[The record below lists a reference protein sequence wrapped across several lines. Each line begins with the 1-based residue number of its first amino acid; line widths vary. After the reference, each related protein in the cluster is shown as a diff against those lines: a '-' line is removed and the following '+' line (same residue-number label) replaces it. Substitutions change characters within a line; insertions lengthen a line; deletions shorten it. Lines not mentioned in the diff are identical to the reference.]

1 MWKRSLLILVTNW
14 HKTSHL
20 NISLLENRNLWTS
33 IKASNSKTWLSEPI
47 LPILP
52 YRIYYSIHGGVNVW
66 LSLFRVLSGS
76 VLFRILRDRVLF
88 RVLYRGPRDRVL
100 FRVLSNRV
108 LFRVLSNMVLFRV
121 LVGVL
126 SNRILF
132 WVPLRIFNDS
142 ILFRA
147 LSPRFLVCRVPSVA
161 STTWGVLQ
169 WFSVLN
175 ISIATDVLIL
185 SLGNLMQLR
194 EIWAS
199 FWKEKKG
206 FILDFWLGSEYAY
219 AESFIF
225 RSIHPDGIPKDSFS
239 ERFFKIYR
247 KVSLT
252 EYFPKKV

>member
-1 MWKRSLLILVTNW
+1 MWKRSLLILVANW

-161 STTWGVLQ
+161 STTWEGFAMVFCFKHFNNNRCFDSFLGK
-169 WFSVLN
+169 LN
-175 ISIATDVLIL
+175 AIT
-185 SLGNLMQLR
+185 GNLGKFLKR
-194 EIWAS
+194 EKRLHFRFLTG
-199 FWKEKKG
+199 FWIRLCRVIYIQKYSPR
-206 FILDFWLGSEYAY
+206 WY
-219 AESFIF
+219 
-225 RSIHPDGIPKDSFS
+225 S
-239 ERFFKIYR
+239 ER
-247 KVSLT
+247 
-252 EYFPKKV
+252 